1 MGQINNYGLVWPTQT
16 IITHWVVFHGK
27 REIWT
32 VSWSHSVS
40 SLSLATALLP
50 FSYAVG
56 LFWASP
62 QFCQWASW
70 TPGRMLKMPK
80 ILIFLAILA
89 LGASHP
95 LISGGVIR
103 SHKSMPKWRPFQT
116 AGEDPRILPLAAA
129 IMKENS
135 AAPHPPILHGNGP
148 VSISKKFWEISE
160 MYDFCQGFSVSS
172 GESGGLG
179 SIRVWNQ
186 ELTPRPNLFLA
197 GFRQWSL
204 HGLWKSWLAHPSQ
217 FWSKKTVHSF
227 PTDRPPPQVNHQK
240 WFSTFW
246 LSDSTFSLKTL
257 KVNLVDRRIWWC
269 M

>member
-148 VSISKKFWEISE
+148 VSISKILKN
-160 MYDFCQGFSVSS
+160 Q
-172 GESGGLG
+172 
-179 SIRVWNQ
+179 WNVRF
-186 ELTPRPNLFLA
+186 LPRILRL
-197 GFRQWSL
+197 L
-204 HGLWKSWLAHPSQ
+204 
-217 FWSKKTVHSF
+217 
-227 PTDRPPPQVNHQK
+227 
-240 WFSTFW
+240 
-246 LSDSTFSLKTL
+246 
-257 KVNLVDRRIWWC
+257 RRIWRTWINSC
-269 M
+269 LESRAHSETKSLPCWL